1 MASKAYED
9 RYGDQPDVRVYRRLG
24 CELCGSTVEHTHRA
38 PDWREFIAGKVKGAR
53 GGGDS

>member
-24 CELCGSTVEHTHRA
+24 CELCGKTTEHTHRA
-38 PDWREFIAGKVKGAR
+38 PDWREFIAGKVKGVR
-53 GGGDS
+53 GKGRD